1 MSNRALTS
9 AMTFLFLASGNA
21 QAEEE
26 QSKEVVE
33 VSGVIFS
40 SWGANLNAMTN
51 SFNIDR
57 IFLNAKRNIG
67 DDFSVRV
74 TTDVDRQKS
83 GEITAD
89 VGGMTMPVTVQADSK
104 IRPYVKF
111 AYLEWKNAVPGVKT
125 IRFGAAPTPWTSHSL
140 RFWGHRW
147 VRKDF
152 ATQHK
157 VLSTS
162 DIGVH
167 AMGGFSEGLVNWQA
181 SVMNGTGTNAADSN
195 ASKTAQLRVTVNP
208 ASSSGGSMPVSAFV
222 SYQPVDIGVNE
233 DPAITYGASVGY
245 KFDAG
250 LVWAEQLGRTQGDTS
265 GFGYSAA
272 LITHLGELGHLVARY
287 DSWDGNTNADGD
299 AKNTLVGG
307 LAHNYG
313 PEVSLGVFY
322 EQTLPEG
329 EVDSDQSVFIRMKA
343 GF

>member
-1 MSNRALTS
+1 MKITPLNATLAFLLFTSGSAL
-9 AMTFLFLASGNA
+9 
-21 QAEEE
+21 AEDEKP
-26 QSKEVVE
+26 KETVE

-51 SFNIDR
+51 DFNLDR
-57 IFLNAKRNIG
+57 IFLNAKRSIG
-67 DDFSVRV
+67 DDFAVRV
-74 TTDVDRQKS
+74 TTDVDRQTPR
-83 GEITAD
+83 EIRAD
-89 VGGMTMPVTVQADSK
+89 VGGMTMPMTVQTDSK
-104 IRPYVKF
+104 VRPYVKF
-111 AYLEWKNAVPGVKT
+111 AYLEWKNALPGVKT
-125 IRFGAAPTPWTSHSL
+125 IRFGAAPTPWASHSI

-152 ATQHK
+152 STQHN
-157 VLSTS
+157 VLNRS

-167 AMGGFSEGLVNWQA
+167 ALGGFSDGLVNWQA
-181 SVMNGTGTNAADSN
+181 SIINGTGTHAPDSD

-208 ASSSGGSMPVSAFV
+208 ANASGGSLPVSAFV
-222 SYQPVDIGVNE
+222 SYQPVDIGVE
-233 DPAITYGASVGY
+233 GDPALIYGASAGY

-250 LVWAEQLGRTQGDTS
+250 LLWAEALGRNEGEAS

-287 DSWDGNTNADGD
+287 DSWDEDTSADGD
-299 AKNTLVGG
+299 TQNTLVGG

-329 EVDSDQSVFIRMKA
+329 DVDSDQSVFVRMKA